1 MTEKKD
7 TPNTLKG
14 TVLFLFVLSTLSL
27 SSLSCGGKEP
37 LATLR
42 LAHGLPVSHPVHKAM
57 EHFALDVEKR
67 SSGNMEV
74 LIYPSQ
80 QLGSERQLLE
90 LLQIGAIDI
99 TKVSTSVLEGF
110 VPEFKILGLP
120 YLFDDDR
127 HRDRVLYG
135 PIGRDLLDTALP
147 YYLKGLTF
155 YDAGSRSFYT
165 LDRPILHPDDLKGLK
180 IRTQESP
187 VAMNMVKAFGGSPT
201 PIAWGELYTALQ
213 QGIVDGAENNPPS
226 FYLSGHYEICRYY
239 CLNEHTGVPDALF
252 ISTKT
257 WEMLNEEQKRGI
269 LDAARESA
277 RLQKKLWE
285 KATEEALSE
294 VKKAGVKVV
303 NIEKGPFRERSRVL
317 FREYSKNETLNS
329 YLERIR
335 EASKEQR

>member
-1 MTEKKD
+1 
-7 TPNTLKG
+7 
-14 TVLFLFVLSTLSL
+14 
-27 SSLSCGGKEP
+27 
-37 LATLR
+37 
-42 LAHGLPVSHPVHKAM
+42 M
-57 EHFALDVEKR
+57 EHFARDVESR
-67 SSGNMEV
+67 TSGGLKV

-120 YLFDDDR
+120 YLFDNEK

-135 PIGRDLLDTALP
+135 PIGRDLLDSSIP

-165 LDRPILHPDDLKGLK
+165 LDTPILHPDDLKGLK

-226 FYLSGHYEICRYY
+226 FYLSGHYEICKYY

-257 WEMLNEEQKRGI
+257 WEILNEKQREII
-269 LDAARESA
+269 LHAARESA
-277 RLQKKLWE
+277 RVQKKLWDR
-285 KATEEALSE
+285 ATKEALEE
-294 VKKAGVKVV
+294 VKKAGVKVMDV
-303 NIEKGPFRERSRVL
+303 NKGPFRERSRAL
-317 FREYSKNETLNS
+317 YEEYSKNETLNG
-329 YLERIR
+329 YLERIG
-335 EASKEQR
+335 EASEKKK